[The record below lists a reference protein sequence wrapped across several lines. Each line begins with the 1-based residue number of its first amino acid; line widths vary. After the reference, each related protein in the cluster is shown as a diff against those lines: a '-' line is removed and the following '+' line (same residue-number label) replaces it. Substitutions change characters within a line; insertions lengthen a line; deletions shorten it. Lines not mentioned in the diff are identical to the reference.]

1 MNHYLLQFQDL
12 ISQISQNPIHTLF
25 IILSIV
31 LIEVVLSFDNA
42 AVLATMVKDLP
53 KDKQN
58 KALKYGIIGAYVFRG
73 LALLFTSFLIE
84 IWWLK
89 PIGGL
94 YLIWMTYSYFKGKST
109 ETTEDDFNKPTKETF
124 LYRNSVGLIGQFW
137 ATVCAVE
144 FMDLTLSVDNVF
156 AVVAFTNNIILIC
169 LGVFVGIIA
178 MRFVAQGFVK
188 LMEKY
193 DFLETCA
200 FIVIGVLGVKL
211 TSSVLVHFY
220 SNLSWIESE
229 TTDIIVSGITLA
241 IFILP
246 ILYKKLTSKTV

>member
-58 KALKYGIIGAYVFRG
+58 KALKYGIIGAFVFRG
-73 LALLFTSFLIE
+73 LALVFASLLIK

-94 YLIWMTYSYFKGKST
+94 YLIWMTYSYFKGKTT
-109 ETTEDDFNKPTKETF
+109 ETTDDDVLDK
-124 LYRNSVGLIGQFW
+124 NSNWFYSITSKYLGVFW
-137 ATVCAVE
+137 STVALVE
-144 FMDLTLSVDNVF
+144 LMDIVFSIDNIF

-200 FIVIGVLGVKL
+200 FVVIGILGVKL

-241 IFILP
+241 VFILP
-246 ILYKKLTSKTV
+246 ILYKKLTTKTV

>member
-1 MNHYLLQFQDL
+1 MNHYLLQFQEL
-12 ISQISQNPIHTLF
+12 FTQISQNPLHTIF

-53 KDKQN
+53 KEQQN
-58 KALKYGIIGAYVFRG
+58 KALKYGIIGAFVFRG
-73 LALLFTSFLIE
+73 LALVFASLLIK

-94 YLIWMTYSYFKGKST
+94 YLIWMTYSYFKGKTTVTTDDDVLDKNSNWFYSITNKYIGIFWST
-109 ETTEDDFNKPTKETF
+109 VA
-124 LYRNSVGLIGQFW
+124 L
-137 ATVCAVE
+137 VE
-144 FMDLTLSVDNVF
+144 LMDIVFSIDNIF

-200 FIVIGVLGVKL
+200 FIVIGILGIKL

-220 SNLSWIESE
+220 SNLKWIESE
-229 TTDIIVSGITLA
+229 TTDIIVSGITLTV
-241 IFILP
+241 FILP
-246 ILYKKLTSKTV
+246 ILYKKITMKTIK